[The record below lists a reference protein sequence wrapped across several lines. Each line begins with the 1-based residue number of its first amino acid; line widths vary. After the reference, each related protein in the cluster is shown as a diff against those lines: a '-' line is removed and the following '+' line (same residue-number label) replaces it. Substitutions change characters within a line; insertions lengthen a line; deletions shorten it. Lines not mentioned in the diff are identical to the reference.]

1 MRNLK
6 HWIGAA
12 LLAQPFYA
20 EEIRMIALVAQTS
33 RFGLPNIA
41 FGSATPATSRALVT
55 GRGWRRA
62 MP

>member
-20 EEIRMIALVAQTS
+20 EEFQMIGFLAQTW
-33 RFGLPNIA
+33 RFGL
-41 FGSATPATSRALVT
+41 SQHLRS
-55 GRGWRRA
+55 GR
-62 MP
+62 

>member
-20 EEIRMIALVAQTS
+20 EEIQMIGFLVQTWC
-33 RFGLPNIA
+33 FGLRHLPRDAIERA
-41 FGSATPATSRALVT
+41 KLVISRAAVP
-55 GRGWRRA
+55 G
-62 MP
+62 

>member
-20 EEIRMIALVAQTS
+20 EEIRMIALVVKAS

-41 FGSATPATSRALVT
+41 FGSAATSRALIT
-55 GRGWRRA
+55 GRG
-62 MP
+62 

>member
-20 EEIRMIALVAQTS
+20 EEIRMVGLIAQAW
-33 RFGLPNIA
+33 RFRLP
-41 FGSATPATSRALVT
+41 SLPALRS
-55 GRGWRRA
+55 GQ
-62 MP
+62 

>member
-20 EEIRMIALVAQTS
+20 EEIQMIGRLAQTW
-33 RFGLPNIA
+33 RFGLRHLRRDAIER
-41 FGSATPATSRALVT
+41 GKLVTSRAA
-55 GRGWRRA
+55 GPR
-62 MP
+62 